1 MLTSLRGQ
9 SLQKVNKVY
18 SLFTSEKNILRKE
31 LRKYY
36 EYFIML
42 TKSSTKI
49 IIVINHDFIYYF
61 PVILFRSKS
70 FNDGELLI
78 STTKASL
85 KSKVLFSKE
94 A

>member
-1 MLTSLRGQ
+1 M
-9 SLQKVNKVY
+9 
-18 SLFTSEKNILRKE
+18 RKE

-36 EYFIML
+36 VYFIML

-49 IIVINHDFIYYF
+49 IIVINYGFIYYF
-61 PVILFRSKS
+61 PVILFTSKS
-70 FNDGELLI
+70 FNDGELLT

-85 KSKVLFSKE
+85 QSKVLFSKE